1 MHWPLFSLTVNFSRS
16 YIIQFGSLFLY
27 HKLRYKLL
35 SNSLSL
41 PLEGDCHTFFFN
53 CLLRRFWV
61 FFLSHIIGVA
71 CYKVT
76 GVSH

>member
-41 PLEGDCHTFFFN
+41 PLEGDCLTFFSTAYFEGLFFFFN
-53 CLLRRFWV
+53 
-61 FFLSHIIGVA
+61 HI
-71 CYKVT
+71 
-76 GVSH
+76 